1 MKRMISRCCCM
12 IGGGM
17 ATVGAMGLDTES
29 AAGFFLAFALTA
41 VGLALI
47 GTGLLIR
54 KACGMDAE
62 FSEGGEGTL
71 PSMVSDPSRPAPI
84 YTQEVLQRRV
94 KPERKRGEAA

>member
-1 MKRMISRCCCM
+1 MKRMISKCCCM

-29 AAGFFLAFALTA
+29 AAGFFLAFTLTA

-84 YTQEVLQRRV
+84 YTQEVLQRGA
-94 KPERKRGEAA
+94 KQGNKRSETA